1 MNLGAAI
8 LQLSNFHA
16 HSDPN
21 MKESISWYVY
31 LPKTYKL
38 TFLGLNNV
46 FLYRVRNKPEEQVL
60 EDISQQEKK
69 KVIKKREEKEQ
80 KLKIVLICK
89 DIY

>member
-1 MNLGAAI
+1 M
-8 LQLSNFHA
+8 
-16 HSDPN
+16 
-21 MKESISWYVY
+21 
-31 LPKTYKL
+31 
-38 TFLGLNNV
+38 GLNNV